1 MIKAY
6 HQVGSDAQEPFKREA
21 LFDQVLE
28 LGEIIPATLRVA
40 RSEMEFECF
49 NGPASVNLRS
59 RFKDSGRYALEALEE
74 MAVDVID
81 QLPEEGTKQTH
92 FNCVDLLAGDLDL
105 VFLSPGRWYAVPNG
119 FVFDAMELLEEGA
132 AFRPIDLLGQL
143 DLGLKEVSQSNYP
156 NVSEARYAIEA
167 EIQDVLQNGQFFG
180 SQAVRRL
187 KSYIK
192 SGKTLGE
199 LVWDGPLPLDLAI
212 EGWKENKLVWTRAKV
227 KKGAMK

>member
-6 HQVGSDAQEPFKREA
+6 HQVGGAGQEPWKREA
-21 LFDQVLE
+21 LFDQVLK
-28 LGEIIPATLRVA
+28 LGEIVPATLRIA
-40 RSEMEFECF
+40 RSEMNYECF

-81 QLPEEGTKQTH
+81 QLPEDGSKQTH

-105 VFLSPGRWYAVPNG
+105 VFLSIDRWYDVHNG
-119 FVFDAMELLEEGA
+119 FVFDAVKLIKEGA
-132 AFRPIDLLGQL
+132 TFRPVDLLGQF
-143 DLGLKEVSQSNYP
+143 DRGLQEISRGNYP

-167 EIQDVLQNGQFFG
+167 EIQDVLSSGQFFG
-180 SQAVRRL
+180 SQAIRRL
-187 KSYIK
+187 KTYVK
-192 SGKTLGE
+192 SKKTLGE

-212 EGWKENKLVWTRAKV
+212 EGWKENKLVWSQTE
-227 KKGAMK
+227 KGAPR